1 MKPVE
6 LDYTS
11 PKQRKRQDLLAV
23 VAVAAGF
30 AAMIWFGI

>member
-11 PKQRKRQDLLAV
+11 PKKRKLQDLLAV
-23 VAVAAGF
+23 VGVAAGF
-30 AAMIWFGI
+30 AALMWFGI